1 MSRIRVSGAS
11 GSSENTIVFIPSGGH
26 SHDGVTSSLIST
38 EKYSIYDFS
47 PSFVNSNQSQTRAV
61 RQENN
66 RLAFESLV
74 VSIVNQSV
82 LVPAGI
88 RLDPGSLN
96 GSTLIANT
104 VTAVHIAANTITA
117 DEISANTITAD
128 QIASNTITADELVS
142 NVVLVNNIIRSNNYT
157 AGTGGTGGAGWK
169 ISNDGSAEFSNVV
182 VRGNIYSNV
191 GTIGGWTLSGTSLAS
206 GTGSTTL
213 YSNGAAVIGNTTIAA
228 NGQITNNS
236 FTVSS
241 TGALTATVANI
252 TGAVTATSGSFT
264 GSVTSTSGR
273 IGPFTLSSSG
283 LTNVTDSGY
292 SQSNFMRIQDYGDMT
307 IFSNPS
313 SGAHSGA
320 FHRTDIYGEN
330 ITISRHADQANM
342 LNGTYLYPYL
352 ALGSFTNG
360 QMELTIVTGSGT
372 NAFRAHSDGSVVAT
386 GTVSASTFSGSVSAT
401 SVSSSGDITAN
412 SAEFRRLGG
421 TIATRTGVAA
431 WWGSATDGGFLGKN
445 TPSSLRYKTDVT
457 EITHP
462 LLDPKRLLDVNIVQ
476 YKYKDGILEKDD
488 VNEGKYMIGFIA
500 EDMYEKYQVGAT
512 IDEEGRPEAWNY
524 NTIIPAMMSLIKDLN
539 ARIAELEAK

>member
-1 MSRIRVSGAS
+1 MARIRTSGVS
-11 GSSENTIVFIPSGGH
+11 GSSENSIIFIPAGGH

-47 PSFVNSNQSQTRAV
+47 PSFVNSTQSQTRAI

-74 VSIVNQSV
+74 VNIVNQSV

-88 RLDPGSLN
+88 RLNPGTLN
-96 GSTLIANT
+96 ASAIIANT
-104 VTAVHIAANTITA
+104 ITAVHIAANTITA
-117 DEISANTITAD
+117 DEIAA
-128 QIASNTITADELVS
+128 NTITADELVS
-142 NVVLVNNIIRSNNYT
+142 NIILVNNIIRSNSFQS
-157 AGTGGTGGAGWK
+157 GVGGNGWQ
-169 ISNDGSAEFSNVV
+169 IEYDGSAEFNDVV
-182 VRGNIYSNV
+182 VRGNVFSTV
-191 GTIGGWTLSGTSLAS
+191 GSIGGWTLSSNSLAS

-213 YSNGAAVIGNTTIAA
+213 YSNGAAVLGNTTIAA

-241 TGALTATVANI
+241 
-252 TGAVTATSGSFT
+252 T

-292 SQSNFMRIQDYGDMT
+292 SQSNFMRVQNYGDVT

-342 LNGTYLYPYL
+342 LSGTYLYPYL

-372 NAFRAHSDGSVVAT
+372 NAFRANSDGTA
-386 GTVSASTFSGSVSAT
+386 SASYTFSAEYFVGSGRVT
-401 SVSSSGDITAN
+401 V
-412 SAEFRRLGG
+412 
-421 TIATRTGVAA
+421 
-431 WWGSATDGGFLGKN
+431 GSAVSTALRRRDADGFFLELASKRE
-445 TPSSLRYKTDVT
+445 LKKDI
-457 EITHP
+457 ITIENG
-462 LLDPKRLLDVNIVQ
+462 LDVIQKLNPVSFRW
-476 YKYKDGILEKDD
+476 KDESSYDHYSDEIKNLIKSRKE
-488 VNEGKYMIGFIA
+488 YGFIA
-500 EDMYEKYQVGAT
+500 EEVESSVPDLAVYQSSDNGSKITPSMWQENGVISLCVAS
-512 IDEEGRPEAWNY
+512 IKELLSKINILEGR
-524 NTIIPAMMSLIKDLN
+524 IQ
-539 ARIAELEAK
+539 ELENKV